1 MAKTR
6 RNINV
11 EEKEREAEASAHK
24 KRREQRQKLQSIR
37 YNDVTDL
44 YDDEEADDFENFEK
58 TRRRSGK

>member
-6 RNINV
+6 RKDNV

-37 YNDVTDL
+37 YIDPFDF
-44 YDDEEADDFENFEK
+44 DEEADEFENFEK